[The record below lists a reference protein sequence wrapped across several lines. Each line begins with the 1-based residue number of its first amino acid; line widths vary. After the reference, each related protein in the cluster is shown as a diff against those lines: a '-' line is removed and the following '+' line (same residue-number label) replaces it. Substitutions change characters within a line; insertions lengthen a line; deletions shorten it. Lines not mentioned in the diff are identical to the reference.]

1 MTGYVPVEFGFG
13 VAVAIPK
20 DSRTACCHDYRCIS
34 ISPII
39 SKKFELCIS
48 DNLQKYLYSSD
59 HQLGFKQKSSCAHA
73 IYLVRKTVE
82 YYVSNDS
89 TVKICTLDISKAFDK
104 LNNHSLLL
112 KLMKRRLPINFI
124 VIFQRWF
131 CNVFIKV
138 RWGNYLSKLVRLFSG
153 VRQGGIL
160 SPVFFRIYIDD
171 VIDRISDLD
180 MGCFLRGF
188 FCGIWLYADDIV
200 LLSATVSGLQ
210 HMINACVKEL
220 DYLDMSV
227 NILKTRCMRVGRRF
241 KSIGTC
247 VVINGSPVVDW
258 CDELCYI
265 GMVFKSST
273 VFMCNLHE
281 NKAIFS
287 ELLIVY

>member
-1 MTGYVPVEFGFG
+1 MHCQLFRLQVY
-13 VAVAIPK
+13 
-20 DSRTACCHDYRCIS
+20 Y

-39 SKKFELCIS
+39 SKIFELCIS
-48 DNLQKYLYSSD
+48 DSLQKYLYSSD

-89 TVKICTLDISKAFDK
+89 TVKMCTLDISKAFDK

-131 CNVFIKV
+131 CNVVIKV
-138 RWGNYLSKLVRLFSG
+138 RWGNYLLTLVRLFSG

-160 SPVFFRIYIDD
+160 SPVFIRIYIDD

-220 DYLDMSV
+220 DDLDMFV
-227 NILKTRCMRVGRRF
+227 NVLKTRCMRYWP
-241 KSIGTC
+241 S
-247 VVINGSPVVDW
+247 
-258 CDELCYI
+258 L
-265 GMVFKSST
+265 
-273 VFMCNLHE
+273 
-281 NKAIFS
+281 
-287 ELLIVY
+287 